1 MKLPSLFPVAFFAG
15 GILLSIELK
24 KSALLSPRIIVIAA
38 ILFLLFGYIA
48 LRQDLILAAALF
60 AAGAWL
66 SLGMAASHLERASVP
81 PNLAASLIESGKL
94 ESETALR
101 WRGRLRGDPLR
112 LPWGMRYE
120 IDLDEVES
128 SAGVTP
134 VAGGLR
140 LTYYGAELAS
150 AAVPSA
156 LAGDR
161 VEAFVRARPVYN
173 FGDPGSFDFR
183 GYLAR

>member
-15 GILLSIELK
+15 GILLSIELM
-24 KSALLSPRIIVIAA
+24 KSAPLSPRIVVFAA
-38 ILFLLFGYIA
+38 LLFLLIGYIA
-48 LRQDLILAAALF
+48 LRRNWILAAALF

-66 SLGMAASHLERASVP
+66 ALGMAASNLERASVP
-81 PNLAASLIESGKL
+81 PNLASTLIESGKL
-94 ESETALR
+94 DAETALR
-101 WRGRLRGDPLR
+101 WRGRLRSDPLQ

-140 LTYYGAELAS
+140 LTYYGAESESS
-150 AAVPSA
+150 APPPAR
-156 LAGDR
+156 AGDR
-161 VEAFVRARPVYN
+161 VEALVRVRPVSNY
-173 FGDPGSFDFR
+173 GDPGQ
-183 GYLAR
+183 L